1 MVSRLLCGVVFAAM
15 MATGASASTV
25 SDAVAD
31 TTRPAAER
39 DQDGLRKPAQ
49 TLEFAGIKPGQS
61 VADFLPGGGYFTRLF
76 ADVVGPKGHVYMLET
91 TRWGAE
97 NVASDQK
104 VIDEGRKNVSLDASA
119 FGEFR
124 LAQPVD
130 VFWTSRNYHDL
141 LVEKYGK
148 VDMDAFNR
156 HVFDSL
162 KPGGLYVVLD
172 HSAKAGTGAAD
183 AATLH
188 RIDEAFVKAQVEKA
202 GFKYEGASQILRN
215 PADDR
220 TRTVFDKAIQG
231 HTDQFILKFRKPA

>member
-1 MVSRLLCGVVFAAM
+1 MLSRLLCGAVFAAM
-15 MATGASASTV
+15 MVTGASASPV

-39 DQDGLRKPAQ
+39 EQDAARKPAE
-49 TLEFAGIKPGQS
+49 TLAFAGIKPGQS

-76 ADVVGPKGHVYMLET
+76 ADVVGPKGHVTMLET

-97 NVASDQK
+97 NVAADQK
-104 VIDEGRKNVSLDASA
+104 VIDEGHKNVSLDASA
-119 FGEFR
+119 FGQFK

-172 HSAKAGTGAAD
+172 HSARAGSGAAD
-183 AATLH
+183 VATLH

-202 GFKYEGASQILRN
+202 GFQYEGASQVLRN

-220 TRTVFDKAIQG
+220 TKTVFDKAIQG

>member
-1 MVSRLLCGVVFAAM
+1 MLSRFLCGAALAAM
-15 MATGASASTV
+15 LVTGAAASPV

-31 TTRPAAER
+31 TTRPAADR
-39 DQDGLRKPAQ
+39 DQDGLRKPAAM
-49 TLEFAGIKPGQS
+49 LDFAGIRPGQQ

-76 ADVVGPKGHVYMLET
+76 SDVVGPKGHVYMLET

-104 VIDEGRKNVSLDASA
+104 VIDEGHKNVSLDASA
-119 FGEFR
+119 FGEFK

-148 VDMDAFNR
+148 VDMEAFNR

-172 HSAKAGTGAAD
+172 HSAKAGSGAAD
-183 AATLH
+183 VGTLH

-202 GFKYEGASQILRN
+202 GFRYEGASQVLRN

-220 TRTVFDKAIQG
+220 TKTVFDKAIQG